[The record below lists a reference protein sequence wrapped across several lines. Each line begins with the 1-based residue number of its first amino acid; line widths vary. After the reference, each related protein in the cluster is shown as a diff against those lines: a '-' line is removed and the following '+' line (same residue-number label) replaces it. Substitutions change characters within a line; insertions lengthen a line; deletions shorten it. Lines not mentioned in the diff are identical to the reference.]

1 MAPHL
6 RTLHPLTCAMVL
18 AACAALTFLALREM
32 VGDTSAATRTT
43 HGTPQPKAIRN
54 LAGEQPKQPE
64 ISSDDT
70 AATMRKRKP
79 AAKDPL
85 KEAARQARARARRQL
100 AHLRKRKPLQIS
112 PAKKKPPTPVQ
123 APPPSGQGTPTQGG
137 GTTTPKIAPA
147 PAAPSTGTNP
157 AVPVPS
163 AANGGAQGPSN

>member
-1 MAPHL
+1 
-6 RTLHPLTCAMVL
+6 MVL
-18 AACAALTFLALREM
+18 AACAALTFLGLREI

-43 HGTPQPKAIRN
+43 RGTPQPKAIRN

-70 AATMRKRKP
+70 AATMRKRKA

-100 AHLRKRKPLQIS
+100 AQLRKREPLQIA
-112 PAKKKPPTPVQ
+112 PGKKPPTPVQ
-123 APPPSGQGTPTQGG
+123 APPPTAQRTPTQGG
-137 GTTTPKIAPA
+137 GTTTPKIAPG
-147 PAAPSTGTNP
+147 PAAPSTGTSP